1 MEGIPNILGFIDS
14 SVQECLHEGGGE
26 GGETERQKEKKQE
39 RLRYSQCST
48 ERGSLSCQYTRWY
61 SIVRR

>member
-26 GGETERQKEKKQE
+26 ETERQKEKKLE
-39 RLRYSQCST
+39 RLRYSQCSI
-48 ERGSLSCQYTRWY
+48 ERDPCCVSTLSTQ
-61 SIVRR
+61 